1 MDKIIIRDLRVNALI
16 GTLPQ
21 EQLRRQCLILTL
33 ELELDLGPAGEA
45 DDLTLSVDY
54 SEIERRV
61 AELAENSHFRLLEAL
76 GAAVKKLLLEYPPV
90 AAGSIRIVKPRALR
104 NSTVEIAVNFTRG

>member
-16 GTLPQ
+16 GTLPC
-21 EQLRRQCLILTL
+21 EQQRRQELDIT
-33 ELELDLGPAGEA
+33 LELDLDLAPAGEA

-61 AELAENSHFRLLEAL
+61 AELAENSHFQLLEAL
-76 GAAVKKLLLEYPPV
+76 GAAVGKLLLGYPPL
-90 AAGSIRIVKPRALR
+90 AGGTIRIVKPRALR
-104 NSTVEIAVNFTRG
+104 NSVVEIVVNFSRN

>member
-16 GTLPQ
+16 GTLPH
-21 EQLRRQCLILTL
+21 EQLRRQGLILTL
-33 ELELDLGPAGEA
+33 ELELDLGPAGEG

-61 AELAENSHFRLLEAL
+61 AELAENSHFQLLEAL
-76 GAAVKKLLLEYPPV
+76 GAAVKKLLLEYPAIV
-90 AAGSIRIVKPRALR
+90 AGSIRIVKPRALR

>member
-16 GTLPQ
+16 GTLPH

-61 AELAENSHFRLLEAL
+61 AELAENSHFQLLEAL

-90 AAGSIRIVKPRALR
+90 AAGSIRIVKPGALR

>member
-16 GTLPQ
+16 GTLPH
-21 EQLRRQCLILTL
+21 ERSRRQELDIT
-33 ELELDLGPAGEA
+33 LELDLDLTAAGEA

-76 GAAVKKLLLEYPPV
+76 GTAVKKLLLEYPPV

-104 NSTVEIAVNFTRG
+104 NSTVEIAVNFARE

>member
-16 GTLPQ
+16 GTLPH

-33 ELELDLGPAGEA
+33 ELDLDLGPAGEA

-61 AELAENSHFRLLEAL
+61 AELAENSHFQLLEAL

-90 AAGSIRIVKPRALR
+90 AAGSIRIVKPGALR
-104 NSTVEIAVNFTRG
+104 SSTVEIAVNFTRG